1 MGPLV
6 WPELVELELTPQ
18 NPPNI
23 SIWIHSNMA
32 FVCFLFMKELEE
44 AAEQASLEEQKRLQT
59 QMQLQDRFRQELERE
74 KNVSAIH
81 LTIWFSCNVFT
92 C

>member
-1 MGPLV
+1 
-6 WPELVELELTPQ
+6 
-18 NPPNI
+18 
-23 SIWIHSNMA
+23 MA

-81 LTIWFSCNVFT
+81 LTIWFSCNVFN